1 VVVGT
6 SFLYILFYFTLGR
19 CTYSSFDL
27 CSVLIAEQVYS
38 NSLFATLNARN
49 MIREAGD
56 STDDLSLS
64 LRDLALSQVPN
75 FLLNLDFDFFS
86 LPGDIE
92 EANTG

>member
-1 VVVGT
+1 
-6 SFLYILFYFTLGR
+6 
-19 CTYSSFDL
+19 
-27 CSVLIAEQVYS
+27 
-38 NSLFATLNARN
+38 